1 MKLKSLVF
9 ALILCASLPVSA
21 ATLAIQWDDPTPKG
35 AAYSPAYY
43 VEYTITDPATAVVK
57 STAVVKA
64 NETNISATIPA
75 SAGDVVQARIRASN
89 VVVPTY
95 PVAGQWSDWY
105 TASPVTAPASQTPI
119 FTVLAY

>member
-9 ALILCASLPVSA
+9 ALISFVALPVSA
-21 ATLAIQWDDPTPKG
+21 ATLAIQWDDPTPKT

-43 VEYTITDPATAVVK
+43 VEYTIADPATGAVK

-64 NETNISATIPA
+64 NETNVSATIPA
-75 SAGDVVQARIRASN
+75 STGDVVKARIRASN

-95 PVAGQWSDWY
+95 PVGGQWSDWY
-105 TASPVTAPASQTPI
+105 TASPVTAPAAQTPI